1 MSPVDCCSP
10 CDSQIAPV
18 VIPGI
23 QGIQGTAGTNGTNG
37 QNAFATTTAQ
47 FTTPADLVT
56 TSTVS
61 VTSSVWMV
69 VGETVILGQGPGAIL
84 ANPGPATYL
93 VTAIASPNTFTGHL
107 INVADEN
114 KVISAGAVV
123 SPTGSNAN
131 IPVPITIAGGGTNA
145 ITKAAA
151 QTNLG
156 LGQDS
161 VISSGAALAQVI
173 TNGFVQVGGI
183 SAAIPA
189 AGSYEV
195 RGQVNV
201 EMLGVTFVASRTIT
215 ARIRNTVQGVDVA
228 TGILTTQIQAT
239 TSFPTHQLQLP
250 PVLYAGGVAADT
262 LQLQIMI
269 DTVNSAGTLSVSA
282 GSVELIPL
290 RKS

>member
-1 MSPVDCCSP
+1 MSDLSSCCPVCN
-10 CDSQIAPV
+10 SQIAPV
-18 VIPGI
+18 VIPGP
-23 QGIQGTAGTNGTNG
+23 QGTAGTNGAAGANG
-37 QNAFATTTAQ
+37 VSAFTITTAQ
-47 FTTPADLVT
+47 FTSPADLT
-56 TSTVS
+56 TAFTVS
-61 VTSSVWMV
+61 VANSTWCV
-69 VGETVILGQGPGAIL
+69 VGQDLIIGQGPGVAL
-84 ANPGPATYL
+84 ANPGPCAVV
-93 VTAIASPNTFTGHL
+93 VTAIPSPNAITVKNLRT
-107 INVADEN
+107 VDQT
-114 KVISAGAVV
+114 VTVSSGATV
-123 SPTGSNAN
+123 SVMGQLPA
-131 IPVPITIAGGGTNA
+131 VPITIAQGGTNA

-151 QTNLG
+151 QVSLG

-173 TNGFVQVGGI
+173 TNGFVQVGAI

-195 RGQVNV
+195 RGQVSI
-201 EMLGVTFVASRTIT
+201 EMLGVTFAASRTIT